1 MLVRALAQ
9 PLLYIT
15 DIQFFDGGDMAE
27 NDVLEEAGSQGASA
41 PARKN
46 NKILVIVALAL
57 VLVGGGGAGAWFFLL
72 APAAPADDGTTTAA
86 PARVVPTGPVQYME
100 LQPSFI
106 VNFPYQ
112 GRQRFL
118 QASLT
123 VMTRD
128 PSALAAVTEHMPV
141 IRHNLNNLFSA
152 QMLSVAES
160 PSSGIEALRNLATY
174 EVQQVLLQEIGR
186 EGIEE
191 VLFTA
196 FVMQ

>member
-1 MLVRALAQ
+1 
-9 PLLYIT
+9 
-15 DIQFFDGGDMAE
+15 MAD
-27 NDVLEEAGSQGASA
+27 NDVQDNADSQGAPA
-41 PARKN
+41 PAK
-46 NKILVIVALAL
+46 KSKKMLVIGALAL
-57 VLVGGGGAGAWFFLL
+57 VLLGGGGAGAWFFLL
-72 APAAPADDGTTTAA
+72 APAPAGEGGEAAAAAA
-86 PARVVPTGPVQYME
+86 PVVPTGPVQYME

-128 PSALAAVTEHMPV
+128 PEALAAVTEHMPV

-160 PSSGIEALRNLATY
+160 PSSGIEELRDLATQ
-174 EVQQVLLQEIGR
+174 EVQQVLLHEIGR